1 LLHCTSVSLLHSTAG
16 VVIAGASADPA
27 TTGLAAFDSGITSEA
42 NGPATL
48 SSWVC
53 SSPSRRPVT
62 AGVGRVVVLVVI
74 GGSALLDAYDVRPAA
89 QLLVGVAG
97 IVIVALGIAALLRLL
112 R

>member
-1 LLHCTSVSLLHSTAG
+1 M
-16 VVIAGASADPA
+16 
-27 TTGLAAFDSGITSEA
+27 
-42 NGPATL
+42 
-48 SSWVC
+48 
-53 SSPSRRPVT
+53 T